1 MALLHVHFFSKVLEL
16 ATSMDILL
24 PETPC
29 PYANGKWPTLYL
41 LHGLSDD
48 HTVWQRQTS
57 IERYV
62 ANRGLAVVMPTV
74 HRSFYTDMRHGGKY
88 WTFISE
94 EVPVLCERMFPLST
108 ARKDRFAAGL
118 SMGGY
123 GALKLGLRCPD
134 RFAGVASLSGAVDM
148 MALYRAD
155 KQADKSFFWDIFG
168 SVEAS
173 QVQGDDLVTVA
184 DALIQSGKEMPHIY
198 MACGTEDFLYEN
210 NKGFLNR
217 FKKTLAITYEEGPGA
232 HTWDFWD
239 RYIQRVLDWLPVQLR
254 NENE

>member
-16 ATSMDILL
+16 STSMDVLL
-24 PETPC
+24 PETHC
-29 PYANGKWPTLYL
+29 PYEDGKWPTLYL

-48 HTVWQRQTS
+48 HTIWQRQTS

-62 ANRGLAVVMPTV
+62 ANRGLAVIMPTV
-74 HRSFYTDMRHGGKY
+74 HRSFYTDMVHGGKY

-94 EVPVLCERMFPLST
+94 EVPAICERMFPLAT
-108 ARKDRFAAGL
+108 ARKHRFAAGL

-134 RFAGVASLSGAVDM
+134 RFAAVASLSGAVDM
-148 MALYRAD
+148 TALYTAD
-155 KQADKSFFWDIFG
+155 KQEDRSFFWDIFG
-168 SVEAS
+168 SVESS
-173 QVQGDDLVTVA
+173 QAQGNDLVTVA
-184 DALIQSGKEMPHIY
+184 KALIQSGMEIPRIY

-210 NKGFLNR
+210 NKGFLES
-217 FKKTLAITYEEGPGA
+217 FEKPLAITFEEAPGA

-239 RYIQRVLDWLPVQLR
+239 RYIQRVLDWLPM
-254 NENE
+254 ES